1 MNSIVCENQVA
12 EGNVFSSLPL
22 FLLLG
27 LSLVNGGT
35 TPLPTFLIR
44 VGTILVLALCF
55 IRGGFGIPRNF
66 TLPLFFSP
74 PILSYPS

>member
-12 EGNVFSSLPL
+12 EGNVSSPLPL

-27 LSLVNGGT
+27 LSLLNGGT

-44 VGTILVLALCF
+44 VGTILYLALCVM
-55 IRGGFGIPRNF
+55 RGGFRIPRNF
-66 TLPLFFSP
+66 ILPLFFSLP
-74 PILSYPS
+74 TLSYPS